1 MAYELRRL
9 LYSSLFLL
17 LIALSIGGV
26 YILRSILGVPYP
38 LMVVVSQS
46 MIPTLGV
53 GDLILVGSIGDFND
67 VRAAPPPEGD
77 ILVFRRPGNPREY
90 IVHRAVEKYMEGD
103 RWLFVT
109 KGDNNPRED
118 RTPVPE
124 DQVLGR
130 VVGRIP
136 ILGYLPL
143 LLKTRGG
150 IALILALMLLILL
163 SDILIPLD
171 RGVQT
176 GRVIN
181 PIALLTLLPAPLTY
195 LLLLRL
201 DVGVE
206 VELLSLASWYIGCL
220 LLPLALDDDSSM
232 ILWLYHFVLTIIPIA
247 CDLVWRL
254 YGITPSTW
262 WYVSGSSVPVS
273 LLLMRETPL
282 CREAFRHILTFTLP
296 GCLLFFSVLAAKRRG
311 LLTRRRGEASI

>member
-9 LYSSLFLL
+9 LYASALILI
-17 LIALSIGGV
+17 IALSLGGI
-26 YILRSILGVPYP
+26 YLLRVMMGVPHP

-46 MIPTLGV
+46 MVPTLGV
-53 GDLILVGSIGDFND
+53 GDLILVASIGDLGD
-67 VRAAPPPEGD
+67 VEAAPPPKGE
-77 ILVFRRPGNPREY
+77 IIVFEKPASPGEY
-90 IVHRAVEKYMEGD
+90 IVHRAIEKYRVAN
-103 RWLFVT
+103 RWFFVT
-109 KGDNNPRED
+109 KGDNNPMAD
-118 RTPVPE
+118 STPIPGDHVM
-124 DQVLGR
+124 GR

-143 LLKTRGG
+143 LLRTRGG
-150 IALILALMLLILL
+150 MALILALMLLILL
-163 SDILIPLD
+163 SDILIPM
-171 RGVQT
+171 RGEADS
-176 GRVIN
+176 GGVIN
-181 PIALLTLLPAPLTY
+181 PMALLTLLPAPLTY

-206 VELLSLASWYIGCL
+206 VELLSLASWYAGCL

-296 GCLLFFSVLAAKRRG
+296 GCLLFFSVLTAKRRG
-311 LLTRRRGEASI
+311 LLTRRRGETSI